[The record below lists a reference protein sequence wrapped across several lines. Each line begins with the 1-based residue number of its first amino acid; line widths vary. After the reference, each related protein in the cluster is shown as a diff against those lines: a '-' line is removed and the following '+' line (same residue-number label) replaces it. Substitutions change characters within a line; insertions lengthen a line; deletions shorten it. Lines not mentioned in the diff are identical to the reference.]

1 MTTDEKR
8 REAGRKRFA
17 SVAAKYGARTAW
29 WLDSRWHCRTTSGLC
44 ASNRSRSKKVLREGI
59 LMSADTLL
67 SIAKSLG
74 IDLLHMTQDDL
85 VLLEKALDTLSVYYP
100 IIWAL

>member
-1 MTTDEKR
+1 
-8 REAGRKRFA
+8 
-17 SVAAKYGARTAW
+17 
-29 WLDSRWHCRTTSGLC
+29 
-44 ASNRSRSKKVLREGI
+44 
-59 LMSADTLL
+59 MSADTLI

-85 VLLEKALDTLSVYYP
+85 VLLEKTLDTLSVYYP